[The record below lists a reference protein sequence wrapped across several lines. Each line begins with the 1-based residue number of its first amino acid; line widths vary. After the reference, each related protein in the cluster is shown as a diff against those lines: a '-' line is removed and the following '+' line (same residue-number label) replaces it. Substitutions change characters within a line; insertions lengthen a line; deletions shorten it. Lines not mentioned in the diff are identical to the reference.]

1 MGFWQNVDEE
11 LKFSGMTRKELAAK
25 ANFPDSYIP
34 KGIKRNSIPSADL
47 AVRIAHV
54 LKTSLESLLDMS
66 EPTEKDSNKNKDF
79 LIQWKK
85 LSQTQQ
91 SKLIEFLE
99 TMNR

>member
-11 LKFSGMTRKELAAK
+11 LKFSGMSRKELAAK

-54 LKTSLESLLDMS
+54 LKTSLESLLDMTDA
-66 EPTEKDSNKNKDF
+66 TETDTNKNKDF

-85 LSQTQQ
+85 LSQVQQ

-99 TMNR
+99 TMNG